1 MTHSFIKTGARV
13 WALAVAALLPIT
25 SQAQQAADASPLTN
39 SVVKVFS
46 TARLP
51 DPFKPWAK
59 QGPRDSTG
67 SGVVIEG
74 NRILTNAHV
83 VSYASQVQ
91 VQGSGS
97 GDRLNASVVAVAPGI
112 DLAVLKLEDESF
124 FRRHPPLARATALPA
139 IKDAVLAYG
148 FPTGGSSLSITKG
161 IVSRIEYA
169 TYNAPVSGLRIQI
182 DAAINPGN
190 SGGPAIAEDKM
201 IGLAFAG
208 VPGAQSIGYIIP
220 NTEIEL
226 FLKDIDD
233 GKYDGKSFLQDD
245 LQRLENSALRKYLKL
260 DASVKGMVVNRPYK
274 DDAAYP
280 LKKWDVIT
288 HVGDAAVDDQG
299 MVKSGADLRLNMRYQ
314 VQKAV
319 VNGTLP
325 LTVWRAGQSIKVALP
340 VDPERPMMI
349 PDLKGDYPPY
359 FVYGPIVF
367 SKATLQFVSFMNAG
381 SSMAAFSTIRSP
393 LVTLRSASPTP
404 EREELVV
411 IASPFF
417 PHRLSTGYNNAT
429 AMVIRSVN
437 GTPVRSLRHL
447 VAQLRDMKEEF
458 VNFETDNRGGETL
471 VFAHKEMVAASEDI
485 LNDNSVRAQGSPE
498 LMELWQ
504 GKVAQ

>member
-1 MTHSFIKTGARV
+1 M
-13 WALAVAALLPIT
+13 
-25 SQAQQAADASPLTN
+25 
-39 SVVKVFS
+39 
-46 TARLP
+46 
-51 DPFKPWAK
+51 
-59 QGPRDSTG
+59 
-67 SGVVIEG
+67 
-74 NRILTNAHV
+74 
-83 VSYASQVQ
+83 
-91 VQGSGS
+91 
-97 GDRLNASVVAVAPGI
+97 
-112 DLAVLKLEDESF
+112 
-124 FRRHPPLARATALPA
+124 
-139 IKDAVLAYG
+139 
-148 FPTGGSSLSITKG
+148 
-161 IVSRIEYA
+161 
-169 TYNAPVSGLRIQI
+169 
-182 DAAINPGN
+182 
-190 SGGPAIAEDKM
+190 
-201 IGLAFAG
+201 
-208 VPGAQSIGYIIP
+208 
-220 NTEIEL
+220 
-226 FLKDIDD
+226 
-233 GKYDGKSFLQDD
+233 
-245 LQRLENSALRKYLKL
+245 
-260 DASVKGMVVNRPYK
+260 
-274 DDAAYP
+274 
-280 LKKWDVIT
+280 
-288 HVGDAAVDDQG
+288 GDAAVDDQG

-447 VAQLRDMKEEF
+447 VALLRDMKDEF
-458 VNFETDNRGGETL
+458 VTFETDNKGGETL

-498 LMELWQ
+498 LLELWQ